1 MYSRI
6 LVALDGSP
14 CAHAALGEALKIAEA
29 SHGSLVAVCVVE
41 HSSPFVDPTCGFFE
55 QDVAAARARVA
66 TETLEY
72 ACSQC
77 TARAMRCVTKTLDSF
92 DDDVAS
98 VLVRAATECAVD
110 LIVMGTRGLHGM
122 RRALLGST
130 AEAVLRHAPCP
141 VLVVRQTNSPAPAR
155 GHR

>member
-14 CAHAALGEALKIAEA
+14 CARAAFDEALKVAEA
-29 SHGSLVAVCVVE
+29 SHGLLIAVCVVE
-41 HSSPFVDPTCGFFE
+41 HSRPFVDPTCGFFD
-55 QDVAAARARVA
+55 QDVAVARARVA
-66 TETLEY
+66 TETLDY
-72 ACSQC
+72 ADTRCA
-77 TARAMRCVTKTLDSF
+77 ARATPCVTQMLDSF

-122 RRALLGST
+122 HRALSGST
-130 AEAVLRHAPCP
+130 AEKVLRHAPCP
-141 VLVVRQTNSPAPAR
+141 VLVVRQAERPVHTR
-155 GHR
+155 G